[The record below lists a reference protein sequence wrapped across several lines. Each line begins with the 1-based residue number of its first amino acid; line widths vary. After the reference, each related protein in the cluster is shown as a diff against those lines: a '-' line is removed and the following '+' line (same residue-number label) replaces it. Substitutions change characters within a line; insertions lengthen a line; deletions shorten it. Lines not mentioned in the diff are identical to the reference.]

1 MMRFLTKKARRLSRK
16 QTHALLATFTI
27 LLESGFSLQ
36 ESLRVLLRSG
46 QFDQEAVKAIDLR
59 LTQGQRLKQAFSLL
73 HLSEAEQNQLDL
85 AETHGN
91 LIDTLRRMVA
101 YQTLLAKQNQTLQKV
116 LAYPL
121 LLLVF
126 VFTALFAMRQFLLP
140 QLLASGMIDRTH
152 WGIRFITNA
161 PWIGAILFGGLGVAA
176 LALQGIYSKQT
187 AVKRAAFLSRL
198 PFFGQLYRCYQ
209 TSYFALEWGKLFQQ
223 GLEIRQIIL
232 CMQQTSAATLVQEL
246 AAQLEQCLANGG
258 LLPEKLKDYPF
269 LTPEF
274 SLIVF
279 QGEMRGKLGEELF
292 VYSQLLT
299 DRLFHQIEKKIQ
311 WIQPV
316 IFLFVA
322 LLIVGVYA
330 AMFLPIYGNIQGVI
344 E

>member
-1 MMRFLTKKARRLSRK
+1 MRFLTRKSKRLSRK
-16 QTHALLATFTI
+16 QTHALLATFTV

-36 ESLRVLLRSG
+36 ESLLVLLRSG
-46 QFDQEAVKAIDLR
+46 QFDPNTVKDIDQR
-59 LTQGQRLKQAFSLL
+59 LKQGQRLRQAFSLL

-91 LIDTLRRMVA
+91 LVDTLQRMVA
-101 YQTLLAKQNQTLQKV
+101 YQILLEKQNQTLQKV

-126 VFTALFAMRQFLLP
+126 VFTALFAMRRFLLP
-140 QLLASGMIDRTH
+140 QLLASGMIDANH
-152 WGIRFITNA
+152 WGILFITAA
-161 PWIGAILFGGLGVAA
+161 PWIGAVIVGGLGGFV
-176 LALQGIYSKQT
+176 LVVRGIFAKQT
-187 AVKRAAFLSRL
+187 ALKRATFLSRL
-198 PFFGQLYRCYQ
+198 PFLGDLYRCYQ
-209 TSYFALEWGKLFQQ
+209 TSYFGLEWGKLFQQ
-223 GLEIRQIIL
+223 GLEIRQIIM
-232 CMQQTSAATLVQEL
+232 CMQQTSTATLVQEL
-246 AAQLEQCLANGG
+246 AVQLELCLASGG
-258 LLPEKLKDYPF
+258 LLPDKLKDYVF

-299 DRLFHQIEKKIQ
+299 DRLFQQIEKKIQ

-316 IFLFVA
+316 IFLLVA